1 MSDADVRNELDPR
14 LVEDTAYGL
23 SALESPLWRK
33 PVATWIAMDE
43 RQRELYRA
51 KARFVQVSR
60 ASEEHAAAMRLRSW
74 ELALERGHVRR

>member
-1 MSDADVRNELDPR
+1 VSDADVRNALDPK

-51 KARFVQVSR
+51 KARFVLIYARDGVP
-60 ASEEHAAAMRLRSW
+60 ATEESLR
-74 ELALERGHVRR
+74 G